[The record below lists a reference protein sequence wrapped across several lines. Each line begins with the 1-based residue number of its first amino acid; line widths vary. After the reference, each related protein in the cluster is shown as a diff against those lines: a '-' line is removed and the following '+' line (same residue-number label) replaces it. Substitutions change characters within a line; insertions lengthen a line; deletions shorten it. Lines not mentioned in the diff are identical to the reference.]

1 MKPILNRPV
10 IGISMG
16 DPAGIGPEIIVK
28 ALNNK
33 RIHAQCQPI
42 VIGDI
47 TILKKAM
54 KFLEV
59 PLDIVTVDHPSKA
72 INDSKLISI
81 INASDLKEDVTSL
94 AAPTYESGKAMENY
108 IITGVRLTQNNKID
122 ALVTCP
128 ITKTGLKIA
137 GSKFHGHTEL
147 IADQTGSHEFA
158 MMLAGTRLKVVLVN
172 IHIPLCQVAESLT
185 IQNITQTI
193 ALTQD
198 SLIHRFGIPFPKL
211 AVAGLNPH
219 AGEESM
225 FGNEE
230 TTIIGPA
237 VELAKKRGLNIEGPL
252 PPDTVFYHA
261 MNGKYDAV
269 ICMYHD
275 QGLIPFKMIHFKDGV
290 NTTLGLPII
299 RTSVD
304 HGTAY
309 DIAWKGIADPTSLME
324 AIFMATF
331 QAKNLATS
339 PQKNQTKTQADKSYG

>member
-16 DPAGIGPEIIVK
+16 DPAGVGPEIIVK
-28 ALNNK
+28 ALNNPQ
-33 RIHAQCQPI
+33 IHTLCLPI

-54 KFLEV
+54 KFLSV
-59 PLDIVTVDHPSKA
+59 PLDIFPVDHPSKA
-72 INDSKLISI
+72 KNDSKSISI
-81 INASDLKEDVTSL
+81 INASDLRENLTSL
-94 AAPTYESGKAMENY
+94 AAPTHETGKAMEKY
-108 IITGVRLTQNNKID
+108 IITGVTLAQNKEID

-147 IADQTGSHEFA
+147 IADQTGSREFA
-158 MMLAGTRLKVVLVN
+158 MMLSGNRLKVVLVS
-172 IHIPLCQVAESLT
+172 IHIPLCQVADSLT
-185 IQNITQTI
+185 IQNICQTI

-198 SLIHRFGIPFPKL
+198 SLIQRFGITHPKL

-230 TTIIGPA
+230 ATIIGPA
-237 VELAKKRGLNIEGPL
+237 VESARKQGLDIEGPL

-261 MNGKYDAV
+261 INGKYDAV

-275 QGLIPFKMIHFKDGV
+275 QGLIPFKLIHFRDGV

-309 DIAWKGIADPTSLME
+309 DIAWKGIADPTSLRE
-324 AIFMATF
+324 AIFMAAF
-331 QAKNLATS
+331 QAKTLAN
-339 PQKNQTKTQADKSYG
+339 NQG

>member
-1 MKPILNRPV
+1 
-10 IGISMG
+10 
-16 DPAGIGPEIIVK
+16 
-28 ALNNK
+28 
-33 RIHAQCQPI
+33 
-42 VIGDI
+42 
-47 TILKKAM
+47 
-54 KFLEV
+54 
-59 PLDIVTVDHPSKA
+59 
-72 INDSKLISI
+72 
-81 INASDLKEDVTSL
+81 
-94 AAPTYESGKAMENY
+94 MENY